1 MLNLSINSELLLLEI
16 ADIALV
22 EDLGEAAATIHLAKF
37 SCLLPTTVQSLAY
50 LISSHLDLEGHT
62 LLTNIT
68 GKLLF
73 LLLLLFNLIL
83 IYFVM
88 FIHIVIVL
96 IIII

>member
-22 EDLGEAAATIHLAKF
+22 EDLGEAAATIHLAKL
-37 SCLLPTTVQSLAY
+37 SCLLPPTVQSLAY
-50 LISSHLDLEGHT
+50 LISCHLDLEGHT

-73 LLLLLFNLIL
+73 LFLLFNLIL